1 MWLQWCIC
9 CVKGKITVTVA
20 NNRDRKNRSLAFKK
34 NDPFIA
40 CISKINNV
48 LMDNAKDLDVAMPMC
63 TIWGL
68 NTVRTTERKQ
78 VLYGIIRDELNN
90 PSADNYNADPITN
103 SASFKYKN
111 SIIGKTPNNDNDD
124 NETKDVEIVAPLR

>member
-1 MWLQWCIC
+1 M
-9 CVKGKITVTVA
+9 
-20 NNRDRKNRSLAFKK
+20 
-34 NDPFIA
+34 
-40 CISKINNV
+40 
-48 LMDNAKDLDVAMPMC
+48 
-63 TIWGL
+63 

-124 NETKDVEIVAPLR
+124 NETKDVEIVVPLR